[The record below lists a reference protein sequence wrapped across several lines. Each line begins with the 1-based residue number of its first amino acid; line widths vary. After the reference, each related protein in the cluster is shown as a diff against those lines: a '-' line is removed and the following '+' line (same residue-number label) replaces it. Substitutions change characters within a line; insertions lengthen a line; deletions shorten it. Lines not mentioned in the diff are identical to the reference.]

1 MFGFVLAF
9 TFGYK
14 KGLDPDD
21 TCNRGSRSPYP
32 QSKALPKPW
41 LERLLNFPVDLKLS
55 TFRLQLVCE
64 TQYVIKY
71 IFYFS
76 T

>member
-1 MFGFVLAF
+1 MLAF